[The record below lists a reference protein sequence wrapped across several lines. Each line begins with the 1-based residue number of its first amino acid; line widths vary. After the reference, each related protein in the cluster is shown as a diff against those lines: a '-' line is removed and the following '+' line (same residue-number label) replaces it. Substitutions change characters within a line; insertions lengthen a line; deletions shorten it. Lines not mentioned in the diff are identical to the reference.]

1 MNSAKI
7 LVLVMS
13 GLLLAGVGVL
23 VVGLSLGW
31 HLDGEDMGPEPSA
44 IESIGFI
51 DLEQPEGS
59 IIHDIAISN
68 GQVAV
73 TVSGGGVPQRVIL
86 VDAQSGIV
94 NGKILLNVP
103 SGVSE

>member
-31 HLDGEDMGPEPSA
+31 HLDGEAKGPARSA
-44 IESIGFI
+44 GESIGLI

-59 IIHDIAISN
+59 IIDDVAVSD

-86 VDAQSGIV
+86 IDARRGIV
-94 NGKILLNVP
+94 NGSILLNVS
-103 SGVSE
+103 SGASE

>member
-103 SGVSE
+103 SGVIE

>member
-13 GLLLAGVGVL
+13 GFLLAGVGVL

-31 HLDGEDMGPEPSA
+31 HLDGEDMGQESSA
-44 IESIGFI
+44 FESIGFI

-59 IIHDIAISN
+59 IIHGIAISN

-103 SGVSE
+103 SGVIE

>member
-13 GLLLAGVGVL
+13 GLLIAGVGVL

-31 HLDGEDMGPEPSA
+31 HLDDEAVGPAPNAS
-44 IESIGFI
+44 ESIGLV
-51 DLEQPEGS
+51 DLEQPDGS
-59 IIHDIAISN
+59 VIDDVAISD

-73 TVSGGGVPQRVIL
+73 TVSGGGVSQRVIL
-86 VDAQSGIV
+86 IDARSGV
-94 NGKILLNVP
+94 VEGSILLNVS
-103 SGVSE
+103 SGASE

>member
-31 HLDGEDMGPEPSA
+31 HLEEEAMVPA
-44 IESIGFI
+44 AVAVESIGLV
-51 DLEQPEGS
+51 DLKQPEGS
-59 IIHDIAISN
+59 IIEDVAISHD
-68 GQVAV
+68 QVAV
-73 TVSGGGVPQRVIL
+73 TVSGGGVSQRVIL
-86 VDAQSGIV
+86 VDARSGLVKGNIQ
-94 NGKILLNVP
+94 LNVS
-103 SGVSE
+103 SGAYE